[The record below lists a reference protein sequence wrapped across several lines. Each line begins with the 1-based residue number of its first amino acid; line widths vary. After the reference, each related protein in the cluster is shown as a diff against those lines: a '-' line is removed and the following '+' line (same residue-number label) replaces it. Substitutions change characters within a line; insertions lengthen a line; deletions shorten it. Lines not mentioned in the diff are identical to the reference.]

1 MLKYIS
7 AKATPKPQ
15 GGSNSEVSTYQ
26 SEEDKRIIKKTVTV
40 NLGDYNF
47 KSKALQDLYSE
58 RLKKRE

>member
-7 AKATPKPQ
+7 AKATSKPQ
-15 GGSNSEVSTYQ
+15 GGSSSEASTYQ
-26 SEEDKRIIKKTVTV
+26 SEGDKRSTKKTVTA

-47 KSKALQDLYSE
+47 KSKALQDLYSD